1 MSSQAGRD
9 SRPESVRTKIKEFKW
24 VLVSGDLVSVCQH
37 FIWKTYHKFRTQ
49 DSSCVT
55 VNQVPYPI
63 RLRYLQPVPVPSR
76 VSRNLLTRDTTH
88 SLPGGRMEFEAL
100 THRNHLRLQCCRRG
114 FVRDTQL
121 SVSRNVMVL
130 NLSSRQPVLNN
141 GVRHVLV
148 RWAGGLLA

>member
-1 MSSQAGRD
+1 MGPCFGRSRVSVSTFYLENLSQIPD
-9 SRPESVRTKIKEFKW
+9 SRFFLCHSQPS
-24 VLVSGDLVSVCQH
+24 
-37 FIWKTYHKFRTQ
+37 
-49 DSSCVT
+49 
-55 VNQVPYPI
+55 PI
-63 RLRYLQPVPVPSR
+63 RLRYLQPVAMPSR

-141 GVRHVLV
+141 GVRHVRV
-148 RWAGGLLA
+148 RWAGGLLALYKL

>member
-9 SRPESVRTKIKEFKW
+9 SRSESVRTKIKEFKW

-37 FIWKTYHKFRTQ
+37 FIWRTYHKFRTQ

-55 VNQVPYPI
+55 VNQVPYVSAISSQSPCLLVFLEI
-63 RLRYLQPVPVPSR
+63 CWPVTLHIPCPEEGWS
-76 VSRNLLTRDTTH
+76 
-88 SLPGGRMEFEAL
+88 FEAL

-141 GVRHVLV
+141 NEVRHVRV
-148 RWAGGLLA
+148 R

>member
-9 SRPESVRTKIKEFKW
+9 SRSESVRTKIKEFKW

-37 FIWKTYHKFRTQ
+37 FIWRTYHKFRTQ
-49 DSSCVT
+49 DSSCVI
-55 VNQVPYPI
+55 VNQVPSLP
-63 RLRYLQPVPVPSR
+63 YLHMPSR

-88 SLPGGRMEFEAL
+88 SLPGGRIEFEAL
-100 THRNHLRLQCCRRG
+100 PHRNHLRLQCCRRG

-141 GVRHVLV
+141 GVRHVRV
-148 RWAGGLLA
+148 RWAGGLLALYKL